1 MACISSVTTA
11 NGILPDYTKQGTN
24 MKPPTPFKNFKG
36 SVDELLDHCSKI
48 DPNVVE
54 NEDYIL
60 STEEAIDVIKEEYGC
75 NDEEAK
81 VILDEIKLAEAREI
95 IQKLH
100 DEGIVEVKEYRAGEP
115 LWGLT
120 EKGKEE
126 AKRIKKTHGIP

>member
-1 MACISSVTTA
+1 
-11 NGILPDYTKQGTN
+11 

-100 DEGIVEVKEYRAGEP
+100 DEGIV
-115 LWGLT
+115 
-120 EKGKEE
+120 
-126 AKRIKKTHGIP
+126 

>member
-1 MACISSVTTA
+1 MACISNVPTA

-48 DPNVVE
+48 DPNVVD

-60 STEEAIDVIKEEYGC
+60 STEEAIDVIKEEFHC

-81 VILDEIKLAEAREI
+81 EILDNIKLAEAREI
-95 IQKLH
+95 IQKLQE
-100 DEGIVEVKEYRAGEP
+100 EGIVEIKEYRDGEP
-115 LWGLT
+115 IWGLT
-120 EKGKEE
+120 EKGQEE
-126 AKRIKKTHGIP
+126 AKLIKAKHGIP